1 MSEYEQVEFASAA
14 ELRRWLAENHATSA
28 GVWAVYGK
36 KNAGER
42 WVPYEQ
48 VVRQALCF
56 GWVDIR
62 GRGLDET
69 RTQMLLTPRRARSNW
84 SESNRG
90 RVAELEATV
99 EDKSQ
104 ELSNMAGQLEDASM
118 ALQACAKKLDALPLV
133 TVGGRF
139 RARESWC
146 RASTP
151 FNSSH

>member
-14 ELRRWLAENHATSA
+14 ELRQWLADNHATSA

-69 RTQMLLTPRRARSNW
+69 RTQMLLTPRRAKSSW
-84 SESNRG
+84 GAPNRR
-90 RVAELEATV
+90 RVAELEAEGLMAEAGGAAV
-99 EDKSQ
+99 EAAK
-104 ELSNMAGQLEDASM
+104 AGGTWEPPA
-118 ALQACAKKLDALPLV
+118 
-133 TVGGRF
+133 
-139 RARESWC
+139 
-146 RASTP
+146 
-151 FNSSH
+151 